1 MTTPERIQTR
11 RHRQTFDDQPLEQTE
26 PERETAW
33 VNDFI
38 TRLAGAPRNIG
49 GKSKNEIAS

>member
-38 TRLAGAPRNIG
+38 TRLAGALRNIG